1 MTGTLKTWTVIDD
14 IAKINVPT
22 LLLNG
27 RYDEAQ
33 DLVME
38 PFFRLLPK
46 VRWYTF
52 AEASHFGHLEERT
65 RFMELVGEFL
75 A

>member
-1 MTGTLKTWTVIDD
+1 MDNIHH
-14 IAKINVPT
+14 ISVPT

-33 DLVME
+33 DSVVVPYFHGMQ
-38 PFFRLLPK
+38 K

-52 AEASHFGHLEERT
+52 AESSDMPMWEERET
-65 RFMELVGEFL
+65 YMQLVGDFL
-75 A
+75 LHGL